1 MGDGQKQTK
10 HRASKGARGVRTFA
24 PTPLRERMFEIV
36 ERARPGDGV
45 SRAYDV
51 FIVAVA
57 IISIVPLMFTP
68 QTMSPERAAF
78 VTTLDV
84 ACAYVLAFDY
94 LMRWMTHD
102 IRRGERG
109 VGAFIRYPFTPM
121 AIVDLLSILPSLGV
135 LPANFMFLRAL
146 RVVRIFRYW
155 RGLSIIARV
164 FAAESRTLLSVLAIA
179 LVYIFVSALMMFVNE
194 PQIFGSF
201 FDALYWA
208 TTALTTVGY
217 GDITPTTDAGKVVS
231 MVSSLFGVAVIA
243 LPAGIVTGGFLE
255 QMRLEQGSKA
265 ENAPAPTRGAIV
277 MQGEGS
283 KGQARRTHG
292 GRTADDAV
300 FSWTSVR
307 VVNAAKERLV
317 SLLRRA
323 GGAGHAEAAGA
334 SDAQGRE
341 KAPRRSVRVWL
352 HEGLRSHPRIEVYGL
367 VMLACFG
374 LNIACYEI
382 AAALGLPLWLDTTG
396 TALAAVLLEP
406 AAALI
411 VGFANN
417 LVIAIQLGSAGDL
430 LYYSLSA
437 LVALTYGILLGPGRK
452 REPRLALITLAVV
465 GIGGGLFA
473 IGLAWLVSASQ
484 ITASEDRFYY
494 AVLSAVGLPQGYAVF
509 WALLIGKILD
519 SIAVFV
525 IVSAL
530 ARGVHKSPL
539 GSLLRSVRKMP
550 RKGRKERWAA
560 GRADEGRSSIAL
572 AAGEGVRPIERTGA
586 ALGHAQGDAALR
598 GVTDGPSSR
607 SLPTSEGTSRS
618 HPPVRRAAG
627 VLAPGGRAASV
638 KRRRPRGNRHG

>member
-1 MGDGQKQTK
+1 MAGSSKQAK
-10 HRASKGARGVRTFA
+10 SRAAKGVANARLLA

-36 ERARPGDGV
+36 ERAKPGDRV
-45 SRAYDV
+45 SRAYDI

-57 IISIVPLMFTP
+57 IISIVPLMFIP
-68 QTMSPERAAF
+68 QGMNPDQAKF
-78 VTTLDV
+78 VNTLDV

-109 VGAFIRYPFTPM
+109 IAAFIRYPFTPM
-121 AIVDLLSILPSLGV
+121 AIIDLLSILPSLGV

-155 RGLSIIARV
+155 KGLSIIARV

-194 PQIFGSF
+194 PQIFGTF

-217 GDITPTTDAGKVVS
+217 GDITPTTDAGKAVS

-255 QMRLEQGSKA
+255 QMRLDQGNRA
-265 ENAPAPTRGAIV
+265 GDVPAPTRGVIV
-277 MQGEGS
+277 SQSETHPHRIS
-283 KGQARRTHG
+283 GQIHG
-292 GRTADDAV
+292 GRRASDDAV
-300 FSWTSVR
+300 FSWTLVQ
-307 VVNAAKERLV
+307 VANAVKDFIASLPCRMRSLSKE
-317 SLLRRA
+317 
-323 GGAGHAEAAGA
+323 E
-334 SDAQGRE
+334 
-341 KAPRRSVRVWL
+341 RRSIAEVRRSLVAGL
-352 HEGLRSHPRIEVYGL
+352 HEELRAHPRFMVYGI

-417 LVIAIQLGSAGDL
+417 LVIAVQMGSAGDL

-452 REPRLALITLAVV
+452 RTGQSALITLTVV
-465 GIGGGLFA
+465 GVGGGLLSV
-473 IGLAWLVSASQ
+473 GLAWLVSASQ

-494 AVLSAVGLPQGYAVF
+494 AVLSNLGLEQSEAVF

-519 SIAVFV
+519 TAAVFV
-525 IVSAL
+525 IVSGVAHM
-530 ARGVHKSPL
+530 VHKSPV

-550 RKGRKERWAA
+550 RKGKSGLEGKGRLVADSKEHGLSPDAKKGKSSVEQGQPSDFVVVA
-560 GRADEGRSSIAL
+560 TRSMHPARRSIGAL
-572 AAGEGVRPIERTGA
+572 
-586 ALGHAQGDAALR
+586 
-598 GVTDGPSSR
+598 S
-607 SLPTSEGTSRS
+607 
-618 HPPVRRAAG
+618 
-627 VLAPGGRAASV
+627 PGGRAAV
-638 KRRRPRGNRHG
+638 RKRRR

>member
-1 MGDGQKQTK
+1 MGDGRRQG
-10 HRASKGARGVRTFA
+10 KGRVAGSVA
-24 PTPLRERMFEIV
+24 GMHSHGPTPLRRRMFEIV
-36 ERARPGDGV
+36 ERAKPGDKV

-68 QTMSPERAAF
+68 ATMSPERAAF

-102 IRRGERG
+102 IRRGERSI
-109 VGAFIRYPFTPM
+109 GAFIRYPFTPM
-121 AIVDLLSILPSLGV
+121 AIIDLLSILPSLGV

-155 RGLSIIARV
+155 KGLSIIARV

-179 LVYIFVSALMMFVNE
+179 LVYIFISALMMFVNE

-217 GDITPTTDAGKVVS
+217 GDITPTTNAGKAVS

-255 QMRLEQGSKA
+255 QMRLDQGKRA
-265 ENAPAPTRGAIV
+265 ERVPAPTRGAV
-277 MQGEGS
+277 VLHGEEHDGRLQGKACAPHAS
-283 KGQARRTHG
+283 
-292 GRTADDAV
+292 DDAV
-300 FSWTSVR
+300 FSWATVQ
-307 VVNAAKERLV
+307 AARAVKDFLV
-317 SLLRRA
+317 SLPRRMKSTKKE
-323 GGAGHAEAAGA
+323 GHAEAKPERI
-334 SDAQGRE
+334 SMR
-341 KAPRRSVRVWL
+341 VRF
-352 HEGLRSHPRIEVYGL
+352 HESLRAHPRFVVYGL
-367 VMLACFG
+367 IMLFCFA
-374 LNIACYEI
+374 LNIVCYEI

-417 LVIAIQLGSAGDL
+417 LVIAVQLGSAGDL

-437 LVALTYGILLGPGRK
+437 LVALAYGMLLGPTRK
-452 REPRLALITLAVV
+452 KTPRSALITVTIV
-465 GIGGGLFA
+465 GIGGGLLA
-473 IGLAWLVSASQ
+473 VGLAWLVSASQ

-494 AVLSAVGLPQGYAVF
+494 AVLSNLGVSQSLAVF
-509 WALLIGKILD
+509 WALLLGKILD
-519 SIAVFV
+519 TVAVFV

-530 ARGVHKSPL
+530 ARIVHKSPV

-550 RKGRKERWAA
+550 RKGRQGSRLNVRFSESSSGLSADSRCVGEAA
-560 GRADEGRSSIAL
+560 DGKAVLS
-572 AAGEGVRPIERTGA
+572 
-586 ALGHAQGDAALR
+586 GDAPTAGGDVVEGEYISGADAGMPR
-598 GVTDGPSSR
+598 VR
-607 SLPTSEGTSRS
+607 S
-618 HPPVRRAAG
+618 VRRRVSAG
-627 VLAPGGRAASV
+627 ALSPGGRAAAVV
-638 KRRRPRGNRHG
+638 KRRLSRGGGE